1 MGRGLLIFAVLVT
14 GGLTLILGRPA
25 SSQRQMPELTP
36 IVVSG
41 RDADAVVGADT
52 LRRGEVLA
60 QVLTR
65 QALTG
70 NEIAGAVDALRE
82 YVNPRLLRA
91 GVEVQVTRTV
101 WDSVLDVTVRVD
113 PDNQVRIYRSEFG
126 WRADLVAL
134 PVVVDTIVLAGAI
147 NSSLY
152 NSILAL
158 DAGSLSLQE
167 RIEQIMWGIYRPFQW
182 TIDFGIDLR
191 RGDSY
196 KAVYE
201 RHVRPDGTVRPG
213 RVLAV
218 EFTNRGTAYR
228 AFWFDDRGEYFAD
241 DGSSMRKVF
250 LKAPVD
256 FRRISSRFNRNRYHP
271 KLGIYRA
278 HLGVDYAAN
287 SGTRVS
293 ATADGTVTRA
303 GWWGGYGRIVE
314 IRHVNGYRTR
324 YAHMSFIAKGI
335 RPGIRVRQG
344 QLIGHVGSSGLA
356 TGPHLHYEM
365 LRNGKQVN
373 PKGVNM
379 PSGVPISDSDMPE
392 YRRIRD
398 RLIRLL
404 NRAGRPGL
412 VSVD

>member
-1 MGRGLLIFAVLVT
+1 MGRGLLVFAVLVT

-25 SSQRQMPELTP
+25 SSQRQVPELMP

-41 RDADAVVGADT
+41 KQAEPVVRADT

-60 QVLTR
+60 QVLAR
-65 QALTG
+65 QALS
-70 NEIAGAVDALRE
+70 NSEIAGAVEALRE
-82 YVNPRLLRA
+82 YINPRLLRA
-91 GVEVQVTRTV
+91 GVAVQVTRTA
-101 WDSVLDVTVRVD
+101 WDSLVDVTVRID
-113 PDNQVRIYRSEFG
+113 PDNQVRLYRAGFG
-126 WRADLVAL
+126 WAGDMQPL
-134 PVVVDTIVLAGAI
+134 PVVVDTIVLAGTI

-152 NSILAL
+152 HSILAL
-158 DAGSLSLQE
+158 DAGPLSQQE

-182 TIDFGIDLR
+182 TIDFGIELR

-201 RHVRPDGTVRPG
+201 RHVRADGTVRPG
-213 RVLAV
+213 RVLAA
-218 EFTNRGTAYR
+218 EFTNRGTTYR
-228 AFWFDDRGEYFAD
+228 AFWFDERGEYFAE

-256 FRRISSRFNRNRYHP
+256 FRRISSRFSRNRYHP

-278 HLGVDYAAN
+278 HLGIDYAAN
-287 SGTRVS
+287 TGTRVS

-324 YAHMSFIAKGI
+324 YAHLSFIAKGI
-335 RPGIRVRQG
+335 RPGVRVRQG

-365 LRNGKQVN
+365 LHNGKQVN

-379 PSGVPISDSDMPE
+379 PSGVPIAESDLAE
-392 YRRIRD
+392 YGHVRD